1 MTVAETE
8 LPAIKRPTAY
18 EQWLTDE
25 GLKVVEGLFIE
36 DLRTV
41 ELGNWE
47 RRGCR
52 AAVAR
57 LEGTEDVN
65 DAHII
70 EIAPGGR
77 TAPERHLYEEITYVV
92 SGRGSTKVWNSA
104 GAETTFEWNAG
115 SVFSVPLN
123 AHAQHFNGSG
133 SASARFYTVTSAPL
147 VMGLFHNRSFIYE
160 CDFDFTDRFGSDN
173 NDFSGAGTAYRSR
186 VWESRFIPDAAGIE
200 LKSWAAR
207 GAGGSNVM
215 LEIADNSLCGHVSE
229 FPVGTYKKAHRHNAG
244 AHVIILGGTGF
255 SLLWREGEPVRRVD
269 WRQGSIVVPPE
280 RWFHQHFNT
289 GTTPARYLAL
299 RWGSKKYPLFKQFLI
314 DRPTTQGGDQ
324 IEYQDEDPSVR
335 ATFEAELA
343 EHGARSRMGE
353 VYERSARPHDRTDRT
368 DQADRADRPDR

>member
-1 MTVAETE
+1 MTTAETSPETSAQTTTSDAE
-8 LPAIKRPTAY
+8 LPTIRRPTAY
-18 EQWLTDE
+18 EQWLADE
-25 GLKVVEGLFIE
+25 GLKVVEGLFID
-36 DLRTV
+36 DLLTV
-41 ELGNWE
+41 ELGDWA

-70 EIAPGGR
+70 EIPPGGQV
-77 TAPERHLYEEITYVV
+77 APERHLYEEITYVG
-92 SGRGSTKVWNSA
+92 SGRGSTRVWSSA
-104 GAETTFEWNAG
+104 GTEATFEWQAG

-123 AHAQHFNGSG
+123 AYAEHFNGSG
-133 SASARFYTVTSAPL
+133 SDPVRFYTVTSAPL
-147 VMGLFHNRSFIYE
+147 VMRLFHNRSFIYE
-160 CDFDFTDRFGSDN
+160 CDFDFTDRFGPDADRS
-173 NDFSGAGTAYRSR
+173 DFSGAGRAYRRR
-186 VWESRFIPDAAGIE
+186 VWESRFIPDVGSIE
-200 LKSWAAR
+200 LHSWAAR

-244 AHVIILGGTGF
+244 AHVIILGGVGF
-255 SLLWREGEPVRRVD
+255 SLLWREGDPVRKVD
-269 WRQGSIVVPPE
+269 WHRGSVVVPPE

-289 GTTPARYLAL
+289 GTSPARYLAL
-299 RWGSKKYPLFKQFLI
+299 RWGSAKYPLFKQYLI

-343 EHGARSRMGE
+343 KHGVQSRMGP
-353 VYERSARPHDRTDRT
+353 VYEGA
-368 DQADRADRPDR
+368 QA

>member
-1 MTVAETE
+1 MSVAETE
-8 LPAIKRPTAY
+8 LPTIKRPTAY

-25 GLKVVEGLFIE
+25 GLTVVEGLFIE

-41 ELGNWE
+41 ELGTWE

-70 EIAPGGR
+70 EIAPGGEM
-77 TAPERHLYEEITYVV
+77 APERHLYEEITYVV
-92 SGRGSTKVWNSA
+92 SGRGSTTVWNS
-104 GAETTFEWNAG
+104 GGTRTTFEWNAG

-123 AHAQHFNGSG
+123 AYAQHFNGSG
-133 SASARFYTVTSAPL
+133 SQPARFYTVTSAPL
-147 VMGLFHNRSFIYE
+147 VMRMFHNRSFIYD
-160 CDFDFTDRFGSDN
+160 CDFDFTDRFGSDKD
-173 NDFSGAGTAYRSR
+173 DFSGAGTAYQSR

-255 SLLWREGEPVRRVD
+255 SLLWREGEPVRKVD

-314 DRPTTQGGDQ
+314 DRPTTEGGDQ

-343 EHGARSRMGE
+343 EHGAKSRMDE
-353 VYERSARPHDRTDRT
+353 VYERAARL
-368 DQADRADRPDR
+368 QDRAAGQSG

>member
-8 LPAIKRPTAY
+8 LPTIKRPTAY

-41 ELGNWE
+41 ELGTWE

-70 EIAPGGR
+70 EIAPGGEV
-77 TAPERHLYEEITYVV
+77 APERHLYEEITYVV
-92 SGRGSTKVWNSA
+92 SGRGSTTVWNSA
-104 GAETTFEWNAG
+104 GTRTTFEWNAG

-123 AHAQHFNGSG
+123 AYAQHFNGSG
-133 SASARFYTVTSAPL
+133 SQPARFYTVTSAPL
-147 VMGLFHNRSFIYE
+147 VMRMFHNRSFVYD
-160 CDFDFTDRFGSDN
+160 CDFDFTDRFGSDKD
-173 NDFSGAGTAYRSR
+173 DFSGTGTAYQSR
-186 VWESRFIPDAAGIE
+186 VWESRFIPDAAAIE

-255 SLLWREGEPVRRVD
+255 SLLWREGEPVRKVD

-299 RWGSKKYPLFKQFLI
+299 RWGSKKYPLFRQFLI
-314 DRPTTQGGDQ
+314 DRPTTEGGDQ

-343 EHGARSRMGE
+343 GHGAQSRMGE
-353 VYERSARPHDRTDRT
+353 VY
-368 DQADRADRPDR
+368 DRAARRLQDRAAGQSG